1 MSQGISFKTCGGLGA
16 NAKLE
21 AFFTSP
27 NTPRTYTIEGG
38 DLTSPIVIEST
49 NDIEIVENLSAGQ
62 YIAKM
67 IYQGEELSDPFVI
80 TDAVLP
86 EVTFSPATICSGQ
99 SSTLTITGTP
109 GAQFLVNKPGGA
121 TNIVSIGINGVGT
134 LPGITVGG
142 EYVVTATTS
151 VTGQC
156 YPFTKSVTLN
166 TGGQVLSP
174 TITLAPGSYC
184 VGQPIGF
191 RIEDGGVGA
200 EYIISSSGSG
210 TITTPVVA
218 SMTEFNGVFTPN
230 GPGGLIKITG
240 VTDTC
245 NTTTTPQIS
254 VTAEPIPTLTG
265 VVATCASDNT
275 HTVSLVT
282 DGTSVTVAGIPATK
296 TSGQN
301 WQRTGITGLTEVEV
315 ITVNA
320 AGCENSQ
327 TIQLQSCS
335 CPTASLY
342 IGSDGDTCGPGSTNI
357 YYVNIQG
364 QIPSSSWNYVWQKNV
379 NGTWTSLGG
388 PAAWPVTPYTAL
400 TALNVVDEYRLMLTN
415 TINGCNY
422 YSDYSISVTA
432 SQPPANIVIN
442 HPDPIYAGQSIQFT
456 TQQGYESYTW
466 SGGGVT
472 GNTYQ
477 SNPITFENPG
487 AISVQVEVCNGL
499 CCETVIKQVIV
510 ESLPCLNNTVS
521 ITGQLVYTSS
531 CSDITVTASSTFP
544 GGLTYE
550 VTSDAGYVTIPS
562 TPVPGNGTIVIPAN
576 TIPAGLT
583 DTIHISVTDSN
594 SCTQTTDIV
603 YSRCECI
610 CTNNLVSCASL
621 SIYDNNNITTTKV
634 IGTFAPLSQINWGFS
649 TGQVPDRMKILENDV
664 IILDTGNISTLSG
677 CFAPDWI
684 AAHPSQAFT
693 MGCVDT
699 FLGDE
704 GTLLIPGD
712 PSSWDPNTGISLLVG
727 TADVSDSASQVCS
740 GDNTKPNIV
749 NTSNINGLTCQLG
762 GTLTLSGGE
771 LKVIIEPSPC
781 GGPVSWSYA
790 IKCIP

>member
-27 NTPRTYTIEGG
+27 NTPRTYTLEGG

-191 RIEDGGVGA
+191 RIEDGGVGT

-230 GPGGLIKITG
+230 GPVGLIKITG

-265 VVATCASDNT
+265 VVATCANDNT

-282 DGTSVTVAGIPATK
+282 NGASVTVAGISATN

-335 CPTASLY
+335 CPTGTLTISSTGNTCGQGTATLSYLNFV
-342 IGSDGDTCGPGSTNI
+342 GDTPNNDWV
-357 YYVNIQG
+357 YQ
-364 QIPSSSWNYVWQKNV
+364 WQKLL
-379 NGTWTSLGG
+379 NGSWVVVQTNAWT
-388 PAAWPVTPYTAL
+388 VDPYTAN
-400 TALNVVDEYRLMLTN
+400 TALNVVDEYRLMLEN
-415 TINGCNY
+415 TINGCKY
-422 YSDYSISVTA
+422 YSESVTVTAVLPPSTVIVPSISPIHVGDELFF
-432 SQPPANIVIN
+432 SVDNI
-442 HPDPIYAGQSIQFT
+442 PGWT
-456 TQQGYESYTW
+456 YTW
-466 SGGGVT
+466 SGTYVS
-472 GNTYQ
+472 GNTYRTNTVLPQ
-477 SNPITFENPG
+477 APG
-487 AISVQVEVCNGL
+487 NYTVYVYICNGT
-499 CCETVIKQVIV
+499 CCVTKSLDYTVEPQ
-510 ESLPCLNNTVS
+510 PCNTPPTV
-521 ITGQLVYTSS
+521 QLVGTSTFNNS
-531 CSDITVTASSTFP
+531 CSNIETAIAATSPGPVQYTVTTNNGSP
-544 GGLTYE
+544 INIGQ
-550 VTSDAGYVTIPS
+550 TSLNVPDNLIIDMSVVPNAWSGTVTI
-562 TPVPGNGTIVIPAN
+562 N
-576 TIPAGLT
+576 
-583 DTIHISVTDSN
+583 VTDSN
-594 SCTQTTDIV
+594 GCTAILEIPYTRSTAILSVTSDNHDPDDSLGALLDANPSTYSLARVWMVKAYKCANNVTSGSSGLGTVEQIV
-603 YSRCECI
+603 
-610 CTNNLVSCASL
+610 VGSL
-621 SIYDNNNITTTKV
+621 SHQNNIAEGYVVYDNANTCIGLTTKTANDLIV
-634 IGTFAPLSQINWGFS
+634 DVNNWLSSNGY
-649 TGQVPDRMKILENDV
+649 NA
-664 IILDTGNISTLSG
+664 TLS
-677 CFAPDWI
+677 W
-684 AAHPSQAFT
+684 
-693 MGCVDT
+693 
-699 FLGDE
+699 
-704 GTLLIPGD
+704 
-712 PSSWDPNTGISLLVG
+712 
-727 TADVSDSASQVCS
+727 
-740 GDNTKPNIV
+740 DNTTHLWTYSSPDV
-749 NTSNINGLTCQLG
+749 NNEKERLQIMYSLYTPGCNYVYAYLHDLHTLDLPCQC
-762 GTLTLSGGE
+762 
-771 LKVIIEPSPC
+771 P
-781 GGPVSWSYA
+781 
-790 IKCIP
+790 